1 MEWKEV
7 PECDRNGIITNY
19 IVKVFYSNN
28 TELKDKLSNVTGST
42 YSKVIDGLQ
51 EYTNYSVKVSAAT
64 ATGEGRSSD
73 YIDTTTHKK
82 GSYKENNCFTARVKG
97 INLRCSVERRIK

>member
-7 PECDRNGIITNY
+7 PKCERNGIITNY
-19 IVKVFYSNN
+19 IVKVFYSNK
-28 TELKDKLSNVTGST
+28 TELKDKLSNVTGTTSE
-42 YSKVIDGLQ
+42 VIDGLQ

-64 ATGEGRSSD
+64 AKGEGPLSE
-73 YIDTTTHKK
+73 YISTTTHKK

-97 INLRCSVERRIK
+97 LNLRCSVERRIK